1 MRTFFNASN
10 TLFTTYYLIFK
21 LTLLRIVSQKK
32 TQTLSLVFIKPK
44 IMKKITFLLL
54 LFFTVIFSFAQN
66 PIITAIADGDCT
78 GGLPK
83 VVEIYADGTV
93 DFSLYSLEKS
103 PNGAAFGSSLNL
115 QDLGTVTDDFVY
127 IYKDD
132 TSDNSIFSTEFPSA
146 VNTLETTSGAVSFNG
161 DDGIRIVLDSDASVI
176 DQYGEAADGTGT
188 PWEYKDGYAK
198 RLNGT
203 SPNGTFTEADWGFHN
218 GDLNGEG
225 TCQGGSAFETI
236 IGIGTYESTASETP
250 TLTITSPSDGQEFAP
265 ETSDIVFT
273 FNLENFNLSSNASAA
288 DGNGYLQYSVDNDAN
303 YTDLFSTDQITLPS
317 FNAGEHTLDMQLVD
331 NDGNVLNPEV
341 SDSVDFTILETT
353 EISSIA
359 NLRAAAPNEVYT
371 LTGEALLTYQQS
383 FRNQKYIED
392 ATAAILIDDENGTL
406 ITSYTIGDGITG
418 ITGELSVF
426 NGILQFVPVVDAG
439 APTSTGNT
447 ISPQLITLT
456 EFNAAPENYA
466 SEYVVIENASID
478 NTSNPTWE
486 TGTIYGLATDT
497 DEANFRTS
505 FHDADYIGEDV
516 PTGQLNIAGII
527 TREDIDNTGTAA
539 YFFTARDLDDL
550 DYSLSSAHFENADF
564 SLYPN
569 PASQGTVNVKIANQ
583 GEAQIS
589 IYNILGERVLQKN
602 ISNGRLNVSGLQ
614 SGMYLI
620 QVSQD
625 DNSVTKKLI
634 VN

>member
-1 MRTFFNASN
+1 
-10 TLFTTYYLIFK
+10 
-21 LTLLRIVSQKK
+21 
-32 TQTLSLVFIKPK
+32 
-44 IMKKITFLLL
+44 MKKITFLLL
-54 LFFTVIFSFAQN
+54 SFFTVIFSFAQN

-132 TSDNSIFSTEFPSA
+132 TSDNSIFNAEFPSA
-146 VNTLETTSGAVSFNG
+146 VNTLETTSDAVSFNG
-161 DDGIRIVLDSDASVI
+161 DDGIRIVLDSDASVV

-188 PWEYKDGYAK
+188 VWEYKDGYAK

-203 SPNGTFTEADWGFHN
+203 SANGTFTEADWAFHN